1 MKGLVIL
8 LLISLLATVH
18 GQTAQ
23 IVTGFNG
30 KCMQCLLANA
40 TYDYCFSNQKCY
52 DRSIQS
58 SICNDIYRDIM

>member
-8 LLISLLATVH
+8 LLISLFTTVH

-23 IVTGFNG
+23 ILTAFDG

-40 TYDYCFSNQKCY
+40 TYDYCYSNLKCY
-52 DRSIQS
+52 DRTI
-58 SICNDIYRDIM
+58 